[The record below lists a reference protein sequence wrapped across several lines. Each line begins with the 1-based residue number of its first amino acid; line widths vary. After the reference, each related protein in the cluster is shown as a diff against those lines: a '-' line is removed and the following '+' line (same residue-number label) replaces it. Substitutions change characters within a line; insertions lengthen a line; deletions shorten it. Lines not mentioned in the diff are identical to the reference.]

1 MTAHLRRCWRRVAL
15 PCMEKPRSK
24 ATASVISRNNYPM
37 VFLEQLLNLIDD
49 FGKER
54 KLFLNASIITWII
67 NYAMVRQLVQ
77 LIKFVMRRIHFIPLV
92 IVFRFRWQAALCQS
106 NGFYLTIIVFL
117 QCPAKQGKPFGTK
130 CINP

>member
-1 MTAHLRRCWRRVAL
+1 MDTPHDAL

-54 KLFLNASIITWII
+54 KLFLNELKSLLAP
-67 NYAMVRQLVQ
+67 
-77 LIKFVMRRIHFIPLV
+77 IK
-92 IVFRFRWQAALCQS
+92 
-106 NGFYLTIIVFL
+106 
-117 QCPAKQGKPFGTK
+117 
-130 CINP
+130 

>member
-1 MTAHLRRCWRRVAL
+1 MV
-15 PCMEKPRSK
+15 
-24 ATASVISRNNYPM
+24 SRNNYPM
-37 VFLEQLLNLIDD
+37 VFLKQLLNLIND

-54 KLFLNASIITWII
+54 KLFLNAGIITWII

-106 NGFYLTIIVFL
+106 NGFYLTIIVFFAMSSKARKAIRR
-117 QCPAKQGKPFGTK
+117 QVHQSIK
-130 CINP
+130 

>member
-54 KLFLNASIITWII
+54 KLFLN
-67 NYAMVRQLVQ
+67 V
-77 LIKFVMRRIHFIPLV
+77 
-92 IVFRFRWQAALCQS
+92 
-106 NGFYLTIIVFL
+106 
-117 QCPAKQGKPFGTK
+117 
-130 CINP
+130 